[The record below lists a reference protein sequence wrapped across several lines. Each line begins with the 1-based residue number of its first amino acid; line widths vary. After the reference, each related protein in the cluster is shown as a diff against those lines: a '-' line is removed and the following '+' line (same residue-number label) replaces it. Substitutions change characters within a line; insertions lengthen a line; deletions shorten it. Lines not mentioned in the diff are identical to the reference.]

1 MRAMVAVLLSLLAVL
16 VAMPGGNA
24 QKLEEVDLELV
35 LLADSSGSIDADELL
50 LQRQGYMDALRH
62 PHVLAAIAGG
72 GLGRIAV
79 TYAEWADQFHQT
91 VLVPWMIIDGKA
103 SAEKFAETLR
113 GQPRTAWGSNAI
125 GSALAAG
132 QRWIETNQYE
142 GHRKV
147 IDFSGDS
154 ANSWSGVPVRT
165 ARDNALAAGIVING
179 LAITCRDF
187 GCSGR
192 PMRYDLEEAFR
203 QTIVGGPG
211 SFVITVDGKTTFE
224 EAVRRKLVIEISGV
238 TPPGLGVTR
247 FADAR

>member
-1 MRAMVAVLLSLLAVL
+1 MRAMVALLLSLLAVL
-16 VAMPGGNA
+16 ATSHGAAA

-62 PHVLAAIAGG
+62 PQVLAAITGG
-72 GLGRIAV
+72 ARGRIAV

-91 VLVPWMIIDGKA
+91 VLVPWMIIDSKA
-103 SAEKFAETLR
+103 AAERFADTLK

-132 QRWIETNQYE
+132 QRWIETNQFE
-142 GHRKV
+142 GDRKV

-165 ARDNALAAGIVING
+165 ARDRALAAGIVING
-179 LAITCRDF
+179 LAISCRDF

-192 PMRYDLEEAFR
+192 PMGYNLEEAFR
-203 QTIVGGPG
+203 QTITGGPG
-211 SFVITVDGKTTFE
+211 SFVVTVDGKTTFE
-224 EAVRRKLVIEISGV
+224 EAVRRKLVIEISGL
-238 TPPGLGVTR
+238 TPPGLGTTR
-247 FADAR
+247 FARAR

>member
-1 MRAMVAVLLSLLAVL
+1 MRAVFAVVLSLL
-16 VAMPGGNA
+16 VALAGWSAQA

-62 PHVLAAIAGG
+62 PQVLAAIASGAR
-72 GLGRIAV
+72 GRIAV
-79 TYAEWADQFHQT
+79 TYGEWADQFHQT
-91 VLVPWMIIDGKA
+91 VLVPWMVIDGKA
-103 SAEKFAETLR
+103 AAERFASTLK

-142 GHRKV
+142 GERKV

-154 ANSWSGVPVRT
+154 ANSWSGVPVRV
-165 ARDNALAAGIVING
+165 ARDQALAAGIVING
-179 LAITCRDF
+179 LAISCRDL

-192 PMRYDLEEAFR
+192 PMGYSLEEAFR

-224 EAVRRKLVIEISGV
+224 EAVRRKLVIEISGL
-238 TPPGLGVTR
+238 TPPDVGGTR
-247 FADAR
+247 FAQIK